1 MYAIVDIETTGGF
14 SADNRIIEIA
24 VVIHD
29 GSGIVDEYQTLVNP
43 NRMLP
48 GFITGLTGIS
58 SEMLEG
64 APAFSEIAEELFA
77 LLEGK
82 VFVAHNVNFDY
93 NFVKAAF
100 ALEGMAYH
108 PALLCTVRLS
118 RRIFPGYRSYS
129 LGTLCDQRG
138 IQIRG
143 RHRAMGDA
151 YATALLF
158 GQLLAAD
165 TVGVIPTSLKGKKKE
180 TTLPPHISP
189 EKYARLPEET
199 GVYFFHDQ
207 QGRIIYVGKA
217 LNIKSRFKGHFSG
230 KAKIDLKTEIHDVS
244 YELTGSEFLALLVET
259 MEIKKHWPK
268 YNRAMKVKST
278 RWGLFTYLDQGGFIR
293 LGIGKSG
300 GMQESVCSFNTHAEA
315 WHFLLAEVKNHK
327 LCPKL
332 CGIQKAV
339 AACYDRQQGGC
350 RGACEGAESP
360 ELYNERVNAMLE
372 AIRFD
377 EKVILIKEKGRA
389 EEEEAAILFEK
400 GLLSAFGYIDKCFA
414 PSRPEELIE
423 LLKPVKP
430 VPETSYFLRA
440 YLERGQNKNI
450 YYLSS

>member
-14 SADNRIIEIA
+14 SAGNRIIEIA

-29 GSGIVDEYQTLVNP
+29 GVRIVKEYQTLINP

-48 GFITGLTGIS
+48 GFITGLTGIT
-58 SEMLEG
+58 SEMLEQ
-64 APAFSEIAEELFA
+64 APTFSEIAGELSA

-82 VFVAHNVNFDY
+82 VFVAHNVNFDL
-93 NFVKAAF
+93 NFVKTAF
-100 ALEGMAYH
+100 ASEGIAYS
-108 PALLCTVRLS
+108 PAMLCTVRLS
-118 RRIFPGYRSYS
+118 RKIFPGHRSYS

-158 GQLLAAD
+158 GQLLEAD
-165 TVGVIPTSLKGKKKE
+165 ANGVIAASLKGKRKE
-180 TTLPPHISP
+180 TSLPPHISQ
-189 EKYARLPEET
+189 EKYAQLPEET
-199 GVYFFHDQ
+199 GVYYFHDQ

-230 KAKIDLKTEIHDVS
+230 KAKIDLKTEVHDVS

-259 MEIKKHWPK
+259 LEIKKHWPK

-293 LGIGKSG
+293 LGVGKAG
-300 GMQESVCSFNTHAEA
+300 GMQESICSFNTHAEA
-315 WHFLLAEVKNHK
+315 WHFLLAQVKYHA

-332 CGIQKAV
+332 CGIQKV
-339 AACYDRQQGGC
+339 VGACYDRLEGSC
-350 RGACEGAESP
+350 MGACEGAESP

-372 AIRFD
+372 AIRLD
-377 EKVILIKEKGRA
+377 EKVILIKEKGRGD
-389 EEEEAAILFEK
+389 EEEAALLFER
-400 GLLSAFGYIDKCFA
+400 GLLSAFGYIDKRFA
-414 PSRPEELIE
+414 PSQPEQLLE

-430 VPETSYFLRA
+430 VPETAYYLRA

>member
-14 SADNRIIEIA
+14 SAGNRIIEIA

-29 GSGIVDEYQTLVNP
+29 GVSIVNEYQTLINP

-48 GFITGLTGIS
+48 GFITGLTGIT
-58 SEMLEG
+58 SEMLDQ
-64 APAFSEIAEELFA
+64 APTFSEIAGELSA

-82 VFVAHNVNFDY
+82 VFVAHNVNFDL

-100 ALEGMAYH
+100 AVEGIAYS
-108 PALLCTVRLS
+108 PAMLCTVRLS
-118 RRIFPGYRSYS
+118 RKIFPGYRSYS

-158 GQLLAAD
+158 GQLLDAD
-165 TVGVIPTSLKGKKKE
+165 AEGVIATSLKGKRKE
-180 TTLPPHISP
+180 TSLPPHISQ
-189 EKYARLPEET
+189 EKYAQLPEKT
-199 GVYFFHDQ
+199 GVYYFHDQ

-230 KAKIDLKTEIHDVS
+230 KAKIDLKTEVHDVS

-259 MEIKKHWPK
+259 LEIKKHWPK

-293 LGIGKSG
+293 LGIGKAG
-300 GMQESVCSFNTHAEA
+300 GMQESICCFSTHAEA
-315 WHFLLAEVKNHK
+315 WHFLLAQVKNHV

-339 AACYDRQQGGC
+339 GACYDRQQGSC
-350 RGACEGAESP
+350 LGACEGAEDP
-360 ELYNERVNAMLE
+360 ERYNQRVDAMLE
-372 AIRFD
+372 AIRLD
-377 EKVILIKEKGRA
+377 EKVILIKEKGRGDQ
-389 EEEEAAILFEK
+389 EEAALLFER
-400 GLLSAFGYIDKCFA
+400 GLLSAFGYIDKRFA
-414 PSRPEELIE
+414 PSRPEQLLE

-430 VPETSYFLRA
+430 VPETAYYLRA

-450 YYLSS
+450 YYLSG